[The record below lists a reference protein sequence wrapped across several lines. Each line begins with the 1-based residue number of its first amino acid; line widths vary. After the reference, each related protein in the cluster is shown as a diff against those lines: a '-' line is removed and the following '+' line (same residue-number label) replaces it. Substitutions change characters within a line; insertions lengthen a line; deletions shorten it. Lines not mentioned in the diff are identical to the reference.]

1 MAAQRVRIVNRYI
14 PPVGGLK
21 RPEFWDL
28 KRITRIRT
36 AATIGLEKPLLSP
49 VARRGRL
56 LDRLE
61 VEGLEPRRVQELAE
75 KLGPE
80 GIDKLDVD
88 VGVEF
93 ASASLR
99 VPVYLGDMSFGAL
112 SGNPNIAL
120 ARAADAA
127 GAVVGVGEGG
137 LHPEVAKSRNIVI
150 QWASGRFGIDR
161 YMLKAGLAV
170 NIKIGQG
177 AKPGIGGHLPAEK
190 VTGEI
195 AKLRKLPPGS
205 EALSPAP
212 HHDIYSIE
220 DLAQRVR
227 MLREFTGKPVL
238 VKTAATNRVGFVAV
252 GTARA
257 GAMGIIVDG
266 AGAGTGATPR
276 IVRDHVGIPIDYA
289 VPVVHDLLTS
299 NGVRG
304 DFLLIA
310 GGMVSAAEDILKLVM
325 LGADMAMMGT
335 AALIAMGCIMCHI
348 CNTGKCPT
356 ALTNSLKQPIRLDI
370 EWATE
375 RVVTWLRAVER
386 SLKLLVYLL
395 GEDSLAKLRGRRK
408 LLHAYNVDEDVASL
422 LGVELEEPGEVAWY
436 GDPHEDPIP
445 REVYEKAKTPVVGM
459 GGVVPGYTT
468 PAERPLDLLRIEA
481 AQVTRP
487 PVDPYRE
494 EIDISVRLPDG
505 TIYEAPVA
513 VPCIDEA
520 LVEAAEGL
528 GYPTECGLMERPDAA
543 AIPPGAEPP
552 PGVRLVL
559 VDERLR
565 GLGGRAKPWLEE
577 WVVHLD
583 DEYWRD
589 GIRETVAIAA
599 LGDFRNAADVYK
611 LVALGADLVS
621 VRRAFRWLSR
631 RLSGLDQDRRREA
644 YENALIELGWELR
657 LLMGAGGL
665 TSYES
670 LQGNRWLLRS
680 LDGRVAR
687 MLEVALAGR

>member
-1 MAAQRVRIVNRYI
+1 MPAAVRLVRRYI

-21 RPEFWDL
+21 RPEFWDAR
-28 KRITRIRT
+28 RIARIRA
-36 AATIGLEKPLLSP
+36 AATIGLEKPVLTP

-61 VEGLEPRRVQELAE
+61 VVGLRPREVEALAE

-80 GIDKLDVD
+80 GIDRLDVD
-88 VGVEF
+88 VGTDF
-93 ASASLR
+93 ASARLR
-99 VPVYLGDMSFGAL
+99 VPVYLGDMSYGAL
-112 SGNPNIAL
+112 SGHPNIAL
-120 ARAADAA
+120 ARAADIA

-150 QWASGRFGIDR
+150 QWASGRFGVDR
-161 YMLKAGLAV
+161 YMLRAGLAV

-195 AKLRKLPPGS
+195 ARLRKLPPGS

-238 VKTAATNRVGFVAV
+238 VKTAATNQVGFVAL

-257 GAMGIIVDG
+257 SAMGIIVDG

-289 VPVVHDLLTS
+289 VPRVHDLLVS
-299 NGVRG
+299 NGVREG
-304 DFLLIA
+304 FKLIA
-310 GGMVSAAEDILKLVM
+310 GGMVSASEDILKLIL

-348 CNTGKCPT
+348 CNTGRCPT
-356 ALTNSLKQPIRLDI
+356 ALTNSLRQPVRLDI
-370 EWATE
+370 DWAVE
-375 RVVTWLRAVER
+375 RLTTWLRAVER
-386 SLKLLVYLL
+386 GLKLLVYML
-395 GEDSLAKLRGRRK
+395 GEDSLAKLRGRRS
-408 LLHAYNVDEDVASL
+408 LLRAYNVDEEVASL
-422 LGVELEEPGEVAWY
+422 LGVDLAEPGQVAWY
-436 GDPHEDPIP
+436 GDPMEEPVP

-494 EIDISVRLPDG
+494 EIDISLRLPDG
-505 TIYEAPVA
+505 TVYEAPIA
-513 VPCIDEA
+513 VPCIDPA

-528 GYPTECGLMERPDAA
+528 GYPTECELLQRPYAA
-543 AIPPGAEPP
+543 AVPPGSEPP
-552 PGVRLVL
+552 PGTTVVI
-559 VDERLR
+559 VDEELR
-565 GLGGRAKPWLEE
+565 GLGGRGKPWLEE
-577 WVVHLD
+577 WVVRLD
-583 DEYWRD
+583 DRYWSD
-589 GIRETVAIAA
+589 GIRGSVAIVAA
-599 LGDFRNAADVYK
+599 GDLRNAADVYK
-611 LVALGADLVS
+611 LLALGADVVS
-621 VRRAFRWLSR
+621 VRRAFRWLST
-631 RLSGLDQDRRREA
+631 RLRKLSHEERREA

-665 TSYES
+665 TSYQS

-680 LDGRVAR
+680 LDGRVAACLR
-687 MLEVALAGR
+687 VELAGR

>member
-1 MAAQRVRIVNRYI
+1 MPAARLRVVNRYI

-21 RPEFWDL
+21 APEFWDAR
-28 KRITRIRT
+28 RIARIRA
-36 AATIGLEKPLLSP
+36 AATLGLEKPLLSP
-49 VARRGRL
+49 VSRRGRL

-61 VEGLEPRRVQELAE
+61 IDGLRPGELEALAE
-75 KLGPE
+75 KLGPG
-80 GIDKLDVD
+80 GIDRLDVD
-88 VGVEF
+88 VGLEF
-93 ASASLR
+93 AGVGLR
-99 VPVYLGDMSFGAL
+99 VPVYLGDMSYGAL
-112 SGNPNIAL
+112 SGHPNIAL

-150 QWASGRFGIDR
+150 QWASGRFGVDR
-161 YMLKAGLAV
+161 YMLRAGLAV

-195 AKLRKLPPGS
+195 ARLRKLPPGS

-227 MLREFTGKPVL
+227 MLAEFTGRPVL
-238 VKTAATNRVGFVAV
+238 VKTAATNQVGFVAV

-266 AGAGTGATPR
+266 AGAGTGATPK
-276 IVRDHVGIPIDYA
+276 IVRDHVGVPIDYA
-289 VPVVHDLLTS
+289 VPVVHRLLVD
-299 NGVRG
+299 NGVRDG
-304 DFLLIA
+304 FLLIA
-310 GGMVSAAEDILKLVM
+310 GGMVSAAEDIVKLVM

-356 ALTNSLKQPIRLDI
+356 ALTNSLRQPVRLDI
-370 EWATE
+370 DWATE

-386 SLKLLVYLL
+386 GLKLIVYAL
-395 GEDSLAKLRGRRK
+395 GESSLRDLRGRRD
-408 LLHAYNVDEDVASL
+408 LLRLYNADEEAAEL
-422 LGVELEEPGEVAWY
+422 LGVELVEPGEVAWY
-436 GDPHEDPIP
+436 GDPREEPVP

-494 EIDISVRLPDG
+494 EIDISMRLPDG
-505 TIYEAPVA
+505 TVYEAPIV
-513 VPCIDEA
+513 VPCIDQA

-543 AIPPGAEPP
+543 AVPPGSEPP
-552 PGVRLVL
+552 PGTRVVI
-559 VDERLR
+559 VDEALR
-565 GLGGRAKPWLEE
+565 GRGARGKPWLEE
-577 WVVHLD
+577 WVVRLD
-583 DEYWRD
+583 DEYWSD
-589 GIRETVAIAA
+589 GIRETVAISAH
-599 LGDFRNAADVYK
+599 GDLRHAADVYK
-611 LVALGADLVS
+611 LVALGADMVS
-621 VRRAFRWLSR
+621 VRKAMERLRARIA
-631 RLSGLDQDRRREA
+631 GLPAEKRREA

-665 TSYES
+665 TSVQS

-687 MLEVALAGR
+687 CLRVSLAGR

>member
-1 MAAQRVRIVNRYI
+1 MPAAVRLVRRYI

-21 RPEFWDL
+21 RPEFWDAR
-28 KRITRIRT
+28 RIARIRA
-36 AATIGLEKPLLSP
+36 AATIGLEKPVLTP

-61 VEGLEPRRVQELAE
+61 VVGLRPREVEALAE

-80 GIDKLDVD
+80 GIDRLDVD
-88 VGVEF
+88 VGTDF
-93 ASASLR
+93 ASVRLR
-99 VPVYLGDMSFGAL
+99 VPVYLGDMSYGAL
-112 SGNPNIAL
+112 SGHPNIAL
-120 ARAADAA
+120 ARAADIA

-150 QWASGRFGIDR
+150 QWASGRFGVDR
-161 YMLKAGLAV
+161 YMLRAGLAV

-195 AKLRKLPPGS
+195 ARLRKLPPGS

-238 VKTAATNRVGFVAV
+238 VKTAATNQVGFVAL

-257 GAMGIIVDG
+257 SAMGIIVDG

-289 VPVVHDLLTS
+289 VPRVHDLLVS
-299 NGVRG
+299 NGVREG
-304 DFLLIA
+304 FKLIA
-310 GGMVSAAEDILKLVM
+310 GGMVSASEDILKLVL

-348 CNTGKCPT
+348 CNTGRCPT
-356 ALTNSLKQPIRLDI
+356 ALTNSLRQPVRLDI
-370 EWATE
+370 GWAVE
-375 RVVTWLRAVER
+375 RLTTWLRAVER
-386 SLKLLVYLL
+386 GLKLLVYML
-395 GEDSLAKLRGRRK
+395 GEDSLAKLRGRRS
-408 LLHAYNVDEDVASL
+408 LLRAYNVDEEVASL
-422 LGVELEEPGEVAWY
+422 LGVDLAEPGQVAWY
-436 GDPHEDPIP
+436 GDPMEEPVP

-494 EIDISVRLPDG
+494 EIDISLRLPDG
-505 TIYEAPVA
+505 TVYEAPIA
-513 VPCIDEA
+513 VPCIDPA

-528 GYPTECGLMERPDAA
+528 GYPTECELLQRPYAA
-543 AIPPGAEPP
+543 AVPPGSEPP
-552 PGVRLVL
+552 PGTTVVI
-559 VDERLR
+559 VDEELR
-565 GLGGRAKPWLEE
+565 GLGGRGKPWLEE
-577 WVVHLD
+577 WVVRLD
-583 DEYWRD
+583 DRYWSD
-589 GIRETVAIAA
+589 GIRGSVAIVAA
-599 LGDFRNAADVYK
+599 GDLRNAADVYK
-611 LVALGADLVS
+611 LLALGADVVS
-621 VRRAFRWLSR
+621 VRRAFRWLSA
-631 RLSGLDQDRRREA
+631 RLRKLSHEERREA

-665 TSYES
+665 TSYQS

-680 LDGRVAR
+680 LDGRVAACLR
-687 MLEVALAGR
+687 VELAGR

>member
-1 MAAQRVRIVNRYI
+1 MPVAARVRIVNRYI

-21 RPEFWDL
+21 APEFWDAR
-28 KRITRIRT
+28 RIARIRA

-61 VEGLEPRRVQELAE
+61 IEGLRPRELEALAE
-75 KLGPE
+75 KLGPQ
-80 GIDKLDVD
+80 GIDRLDVD
-88 VGVEF
+88 VGIGF
-93 ASASLR
+93 AGVRLR

-161 YMLKAGLAV
+161 YMLRRGLAV

-195 AKLRKLPPGS
+195 ARLRKLPPGS

-220 DLAQRVR
+220 DLAQRVK
-227 MLREFTGKPVL
+227 MLAEFTGKPVL
-238 VKTAATNRVGFVAV
+238 VKTAATNQVGFVAV

-266 AGAGTGATPR
+266 AGAGTGATPK
-276 IVRDHVGIPIDYA
+276 IVRDHVGVPIDYA
-289 VPVVHDLLTS
+289 VPRVHDLLVS
-299 NGVRG
+299 NGVREG
-304 DFLLIA
+304 FTLIA
-310 GGMVSAAEDILKLVM
+310 GGMVSAAEDIAKLVM

-348 CNTGKCPT
+348 CNTGRCPT
-356 ALTNSLKQPIRLDI
+356 ALTNSLQQPVRLDV

-375 RVVTWLRAVER
+375 RVTTWLRAVER
-386 SLKLLVYLL
+386 SLKLIVYAL
-395 GEDSLAKLRGRRK
+395 GEDSLARLRGRRS
-408 LLHAYNVDEDVASL
+408 LLRLYNADEAVAKL
-422 LGVELEEPGEVAWY
+422 LGVELAEPGEVAWY
-436 GDPHEDPIP
+436 GDPHDEPIP

-494 EIDISVRLPDG
+494 EIDIATRLPDG
-505 TIYEAPVA
+505 TVYEAPIV
-513 VPCIDEA
+513 VPCSDPA

-528 GYPTECGLMERPDAA
+528 GYPTECGLLERPDAA
-543 AIPPGAEPP
+543 AVPPGSEPP
-552 PGVRLVL
+552 PGTRVVI
-559 VDERLR
+559 VDEGLR
-565 GLGGRAKPWLEE
+565 GARGKPWLEE
-577 WVVHLD
+577 WIVRLD
-583 DEYWRD
+583 DSYWRD
-589 GIRETVAIAA
+589 GIRETVALVA
-599 LGDFRNAADVYK
+599 LGGFRHSADVYK

-621 VRRAFRWLSR
+621 ARRSLERLR
-631 RLSGLDQDRRREA
+631 VKLSGLDADRRREA

-665 TSYES
+665 TSVQS
-670 LQGNRWLLRS
+670 LRGNRWLLRS

-687 MLEVALAGR
+687 MLEVDVAGY

>member
-1 MAAQRVRIVNRYI
+1 MPAARVRVVNRYL
-14 PPVGGLK
+14 PPAGGLK
-21 RPEFWDL
+21 APEFWDA
-28 KRITRIRT
+28 KRIARIRA
-36 AATIGLEKPLLSP
+36 AATLGLEKPLLSP

-61 VEGLEPRRVQELAE
+61 IVGLRAGELEALAE
-75 KLGPE
+75 KLGPR
-80 GIDKLDVD
+80 GIDRLDVD

-93 ASASLR
+93 ASVRLR

-137 LHPEVAKSRNIVI
+137 LHPEVAKSRNIVV
-150 QWASGRFGIDR
+150 QWASGRFGVDR
-161 YMLKAGLAV
+161 YMLRAGLAV

-195 AKLRKLPPGS
+195 ARLRKLPPGS

-227 MLREFTGKPVL
+227 MLAEFTGKPVL
-238 VKTAATNRVGFVAV
+238 VKTAATNQVGFVAV

-266 AGAGTGATPR
+266 AGAGTGATPK
-276 IVRDHVGIPIDYA
+276 IVRDHVGIPVDYA
-289 VPVVHDLLTS
+289 VPRVHDLLVS
-299 NGVRG
+299 NSVRDG
-304 DFLLIA
+304 FLLLA
-310 GGMVSAAEDILKLVM
+310 GGMVSSAEDVAKLVM
-325 LGADMAMMGT
+325 LGADMAVMGT

-348 CNTGKCPT
+348 CNTGRCPT
-356 ALTNSLKQPIRLDI
+356 ALTNSLKHPLRLDVD
-370 EWATE
+370 WATE
-375 RVVTWLRAVER
+375 RVTTWLRAVER
-386 SLKLLVYLL
+386 GLKLIVYAL
-395 GEDSLAKLRGRRK
+395 GEDSLRSLRGRRS
-408 LLHAYNVDEDVASL
+408 LLRLYNVDEKVASL
-422 LGVELEEPGEVAWY
+422 LGVELAEPGEVAWY
-436 GDPHEDPIP
+436 GDPRDEPIP

-468 PAERPLDLLRIEA
+468 PAERPLDLLRVEA

-494 EIDISVRLPDG
+494 EIDISTRLPDG
-505 TIYEAPVA
+505 TVYEAPIVA
-513 VPCIDEA
+513 PCSDPA

-528 GYPTECGLMERPDAA
+528 GYPTECGLLERPDAA
-543 AIPPGAEPP
+543 AVPPGAEPP
-552 PGVRLVL
+552 PGTRVVII
-559 VDERLR
+559 DESLR
-565 GLGGRAKPWLEE
+565 GARGKPWLEE
-577 WVVHLD
+577 WLARVD
-583 DEYWRD
+583 DAYWRD
-589 GIRETVAIAA
+589 GIRDTVAIAA
-599 LGDFRNAADVYK
+599 HGGFRHAADVYK
-611 LVALGADLVS
+611 LLALGADLAS
-621 VRRAFRWLSR
+621 ARRGLERLRSR
-631 RLSGLDQDRRREA
+631 IAGLPQERRREA

-665 TSYES
+665 TSVQS
-670 LQGNRWLLRS
+670 LRGNRWLLRS
-680 LDGRVAR
+680 LDGRVAS
-687 MLEVALAGR
+687 MLGVEVAGY

>member
-1 MAAQRVRIVNRYI
+1 MPAAVRLVRRYI

-21 RPEFWDL
+21 RPEFWDAR
-28 KRITRIRT
+28 RIARIRA
-36 AATIGLEKPLLSP
+36 AATIGLEKPVLTP

-61 VEGLEPRRVQELAE
+61 VVGLRPREVEALAE

-88 VGVEF
+88 VGTDF
-93 ASASLR
+93 ASVRLR
-99 VPVYLGDMSFGAL
+99 VPVYLGDMSYGAL
-112 SGNPNIAL
+112 SGHPNIAL
-120 ARAADAA
+120 ARAADIA

-150 QWASGRFGIDR
+150 QWASGRFGVDR
-161 YMLKAGLAV
+161 YMLRAGLAV

-195 AKLRKLPPGS
+195 ARLRKLPPGS

-238 VKTAATNRVGFVAV
+238 VKTAATNQVGFVAL

-289 VPVVHDLLTS
+289 VPRVHDLLVS
-299 NGVRG
+299 NGVREG
-304 DFLLIA
+304 FKLIA
-310 GGMVSAAEDILKLVM
+310 GGMVSASEDILKLVL

-348 CNTGKCPT
+348 CNTGRCPT
-356 ALTNSLKQPIRLDI
+356 ALTNSLRQPVRLDI
-370 EWATE
+370 DWAVE
-375 RVVTWLRAVER
+375 RLTTWLRAVER
-386 SLKLLVYLL
+386 GLKLLVYML
-395 GEDSLAKLRGRRK
+395 GEDSLAKLRGRRS
-408 LLHAYNVDEDVASL
+408 LLRAYNVDEEVASL
-422 LGVELEEPGEVAWY
+422 LGVDLAEPGQVAWY
-436 GDPHEDPIP
+436 GDPMEEPVP

-487 PVDPYRE
+487 SVDPYRE
-494 EIDISVRLPDG
+494 EIDISLRLPDG
-505 TIYEAPVA
+505 TVYEAPIA
-513 VPCIDEA
+513 VPCIDPA

-528 GYPTECGLMERPDAA
+528 GYPTECELLQRPYAA
-543 AIPPGAEPP
+543 AVPPGSEPP
-552 PGVRLVL
+552 PGTTVVI
-559 VDERLR
+559 VDEELR
-565 GLGGRAKPWLEE
+565 GLGGRGKPWLEE
-577 WVVHLD
+577 WVVRLD
-583 DEYWRD
+583 DRYWSD
-589 GIRETVAIAA
+589 GIRGSVAIVAA
-599 LGDFRNAADVYK
+599 GDLRNAADVYK
-611 LVALGADLVS
+611 LLALGADVVS
-621 VRRAFRWLSR
+621 VRRAFRWLST
-631 RLSGLDQDRRREA
+631 RLRKLSHEERREA

-665 TSYES
+665 TSYQS

-680 LDGRVAR
+680 LDGRVAACLR
-687 MLEVALAGR
+687 VELAGR

>member
-1 MAAQRVRIVNRYI
+1 MPAAVRLVRRYI

-21 RPEFWDL
+21 RPEFWDAR
-28 KRITRIRT
+28 RIARIRA
-36 AATIGLEKPLLSP
+36 AATIGLEKPVLTP

-61 VEGLEPRRVQELAE
+61 VVGLRPREVEALAE

-80 GIDKLDVD
+80 GIDRLDVD
-88 VGVEF
+88 VGTDF
-93 ASASLR
+93 ASVRLR
-99 VPVYLGDMSFGAL
+99 VPVYLGDMSYGAL
-112 SGNPNIAL
+112 SGHPNIAL
-120 ARAADAA
+120 ARAADIA

-150 QWASGRFGIDR
+150 QWASGRFGVDR
-161 YMLKAGLAV
+161 YMLRAGLAV

-195 AKLRKLPPGS
+195 ARLRKLPPGS

-238 VKTAATNRVGFVAV
+238 VKTAATNQVGFVAL

-257 GAMGIIVDG
+257 SAKGIIVDG

-289 VPVVHDLLTS
+289 VPRVHDLLVS
-299 NGVRG
+299 NGVREG
-304 DFLLIA
+304 FKLIA
-310 GGMVSAAEDILKLVM
+310 GGMVSASEDILKLVL

-348 CNTGKCPT
+348 CNTGRCPT
-356 ALTNSLKQPIRLDI
+356 ALTNSLRQPVRLDI
-370 EWATE
+370 GWAVE
-375 RVVTWLRAVER
+375 RLTTWLRAVER
-386 SLKLLVYLL
+386 GLKLLVYML
-395 GEDSLAKLRGRRK
+395 GEDSLAKLRGRRS
-408 LLHAYNVDEDVASL
+408 LLRAYNVDEEVASL
-422 LGVELEEPGEVAWY
+422 LGVDLAEPGQVAWY
-436 GDPHEDPIP
+436 GDPMEEPVP

-494 EIDISVRLPDG
+494 EIDISLRLPDG
-505 TIYEAPVA
+505 TVYEAPIA
-513 VPCIDEA
+513 VPCIDPA

-528 GYPTECGLMERPDAA
+528 GYPTECELLQRPYAA
-543 AIPPGAEPP
+543 AVPPGSEPP
-552 PGVRLVL
+552 PGTTVVI
-559 VDERLR
+559 VDEELR
-565 GLGGRAKPWLEE
+565 GLGGRGKPWLEE
-577 WVVHLD
+577 WVVRLD
-583 DEYWRD
+583 DRYWSD
-589 GIRETVAIAA
+589 GIRGSVAIVAA
-599 LGDFRNAADVYK
+599 GDLRNAADVYK
-611 LVALGADLVS
+611 LLALGADVVS
-621 VRRAFRWLSR
+621 VRRAFRWLSA
-631 RLSGLDQDRRREA
+631 RLRKLSHEERREA

-665 TSYES
+665 TSYQS

-680 LDGRVAR
+680 LDGRVAACLR
-687 MLEVALAGR
+687 VELAGR